1 MDVIKK
7 MEILFQKLKEKG
19 ITDEQRTK
27 IYSYATKVSKST
39 LDEVC
44 PFLLRIALESEKGPL
59 KNTLGQV
66 IFHLQ
71 KNDRINTVVGLQKL
85 VDACLI
91 VNSEEMFNILQTSDD
106 DAKEL
111 AENIKSVL

>member
-1 MDVIKK
+1 
-7 MEILFQKLKEKG
+7 MEVLFQKLKEKG

-44 PFLLRIALESEKGPL
+44 PFLLRIALESERGPL

-71 KNDRINTVVGLQKL
+71 KNERINTLIGLQKL
-85 VDACLI
+85 IDACLI
-91 VNSEEMFNILQTSDD
+91 VNPEEMFKVLETSDD

-111 AENIKSVL
+111 AENIKSAL

>member
-1 MDVIKK
+1 
-7 MEILFQKLKEKG
+7 MEVLFQKLKEEG

-27 IYSYATKVSKST
+27 IYSYATNVSKST

-44 PFLLRIALESEKGPL
+44 PFLLRIALESEKGAL
-59 KNTLGQV
+59 KTTLGQV

-71 KNDRINTVVGLQKL
+71 KNDRINTLIGLQKL

-91 VNSEEMFNILQTSDD
+91 VDPEKMFEILETSDD

>member
-1 MDVIKK
+1 
-7 MEILFQKLKEKG
+7 MEILFQKLKEEG

-27 IYSYATKVSKST
+27 IYSYATNVSKST

-71 KNDRINTVVGLQKL
+71 KNDRINTVIGLQKL
-85 VDACLI
+85 VDACII
-91 VNSEEMFNILQTSDD
+91 VNPEEMFKVLETSDD

-111 AENIKSVL
+111 AKNIKSVL

>member
-1 MDVIKK
+1 MEVIKK
-7 MEILFQKLKEKG
+7 MEMLYQKLKEEG

-27 IYSYATKVSKST
+27 IYSYSTNVSKST

-71 KNDRINTVVGLQKL
+71 KNDRINTVIGLQKL
-85 VDACLI
+85 VDACII
-91 VNSEEMFNILQTSDD
+91 VNPEEMFKVLETSDD
-106 DAKEL
+106 NAKNL